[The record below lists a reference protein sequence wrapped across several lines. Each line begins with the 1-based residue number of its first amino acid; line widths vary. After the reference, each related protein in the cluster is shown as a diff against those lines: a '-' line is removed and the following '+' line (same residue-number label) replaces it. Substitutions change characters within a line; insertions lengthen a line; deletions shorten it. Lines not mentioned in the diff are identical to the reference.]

1 MQDDEITFK
10 SKMIGMQYNHL
21 FFVIF
26 IIQLHVMMKPLKNV
40 IYIARRFKLATVFNL
55 MGLIVA
61 FGSLYVMMT
70 QIIYQYFYN
79 DGLEDCERLYRVDTD
94 FLNVNHILSD
104 NIFYPIVDV
113 LKRMPDQV
121 ESYSLMEHINN
132 DPVFA
137 SLYQQAFKDKNGEEK
152 EFLDVRNCNE
162 TAVSTLTS
170 KVLSGSI
177 EWRADDPD
185 PDRRGVIIPRSIAE
199 EYFGRIDVAGDSM
212 MAVFKETPGKEY
224 AWRIRGVYED
234 FPDNSEMQNS
244 IYEVISEE
252 EKTNYYKYNI
262 SPIFKCFIK
271 FRQVP
276 EDSAKLNK
284 SFKQAIL
291 DMMEA
296 EGWEN
301 YASEADMS
309 VSSLKKAISEMRVS
323 LVPLKDS
330 YFLTAKSISSAKH
343 GYKPML
349 IFMIVSCLLLI
360 VLVTFHFLNFILVQ
374 SPMRIRGVNTRL
386 VMGASRRSIQYGL
399 IAECVITSVTACVIA
414 LILCDLLFWKHIID
428 PLIDSFPTLRDHA
441 LTAAITL
448 CASGVVGIAAGIY
461 PAAFV
466 TSFVPAMVLKGNFG
480 LTKQGHKL
488 RKTIIW
494 FQLFIS
500 FLMVIYLG
508 ILVQEKHYIYNST
521 YGYNKNHVLLSTL
534 TDINE
539 DSVRRVLHQELM
551 AVPGIRH
558 VSFTD
563 GSLGLSDIHGSEL
576 IEKHGNNIIYDFTH
590 VDTAYLNTM
599 GVHVVDGRPL
609 LPSDT
614 AAAIINKFAQE
625 RWGEMKIG
633 SKIPPERGEDSL
645 TIIGV
650 CEDIR
655 YNTTRVLSKHP
666 FAFICERGSD
676 LNTLAIKCADD
687 ADVGNIKKVA
697 DEIIQKHVI
706 DSTKIKTPEDSLK
719 LLIRKQLIRLSSF
732 DKKLENSYETE
743 FRFFKW
749 IYLLG
754 IVCIVITLIGL
765 FCVNMFEAESRRK
778 EIGIR
783 KIAGATTGEI
793 IMMLCRQ
800 YFPLIITSFAVA
812 VPIAYISGEKTLQ
825 PFAEHTSIYGYWWI
839 FPVALLIVG
848 GITIATILLQSW
860 RTARENP
867 VDSIKAE

>member
-1 MQDDEITFK
+1 
-10 SKMIGMQYNHL
+10 MQYNHL
-21 FFVIF
+21 FSVIF

-40 IYIARRFKLATVFNL
+40 IYIARRYKLATVFNL
-55 MGLIVA
+55 LGLIVA
-61 FGSLYVMMT
+61 FGSLYVMIT
-70 QIIYQYFYN
+70 QISYQYYYN

-121 ESYSLMEHINN
+121 ESYSLMENINN

-137 SLYQQAFKDKNGEEK
+137 SLYQQAFKDKNGEK
-152 EFLDVRNCNE
+152 IEFPYVRNCNE

-185 PDRRGVIIPRSIAE
+185 PNRRGVIIPRSIAE

-212 MAVFKETPGKEY
+212 MAVFPEAPGEEY
-224 AWRIRGVYED
+224 GWRIRGVYED
-234 FPDNSEMQNS
+234 FPDNSEIQNS
-244 IYEVISEE
+244 IYAVISEAE
-252 EKTNYYKYNI
+252 ITDYNYKYNI
-262 SPIFKCFIK
+262 SPSFKCFIK

-276 EDSAKLNK
+276 EDSEKLNK

-301 YASEADMS
+301 YASMADMS
-309 VSSLKKAISEMRVS
+309 VSSLKKAIRDMRVS

-330 YFLTAKSISSAKH
+330 YFLTAKSISSVKH
-343 GYKPML
+343 GYKPMF
-349 IFMIVSCLLLI
+349 IIMIVSCLLLI
-360 VLVTFHFLNFILVQ
+360 VLVSFHFLNFILVQ

-386 VMGASRRSIQYGL
+386 VMGASRRSIQNGL
-399 IAECVITSVTACVIA
+399 IAECVITSVTACLIA

-428 PLIDSFPTLRDHA
+428 PLIDGFPMLRDHA

-448 CASGVVGIAAGIY
+448 CVSGVVGIAAGIY

-466 TSFVPAMVLKGNFG
+466 TSFVPAMALKGNFG

-488 RKTIIW
+488 RKAIIG

-500 FLMVIYLG
+500 FFMVVYLG
-508 ILVQEKHYIYNST
+508 ILVQEMHYIYNST
-521 YGYNKNHVLLSTL
+521 YGYDKNHVLLTTL
-534 TDINE
+534 TGNIE
-539 DSVRRVLHQELM
+539 DSVRQDLHQELM
-551 AVPGIRH
+551 AVPGIKH

-576 IEKHGNNIIYDFTH
+576 IEKNGNNIIYDFLH
-590 VDTAYLNTM
+590 IDTAYLNTM
-599 GVHVVDGRPL
+599 GVHVVDGRPF

-614 AAAIINKFAQE
+614 AAAIINKSARE
-625 RWGEMKIG
+625 RWSEMEIG
-633 SKIPPERGEDSL
+633 SKLPFEKGVDSL
-645 TIIGV
+645 TIVGV

-655 YNTTRVLSKHP
+655 YNTTRVSSKHP
-666 FAFICERGSD
+666 FAFICERESD
-676 LNTLAIKCADD
+676 LNTLVINYADD

-697 DEIIQKHVI
+697 DDIIQKHFI
-706 DSTKIKTPEDSLK
+706 DTTKIKTPEDRRD

-732 DKKLENSYETE
+732 DKKLEKSYETE

-754 IVCIVITLIGL
+754 VVCIVITLIGL
-765 FCVNMFEAESRRK
+765 FCMNLFEAEYRRK

-793 IMMLCRQ
+793 VMMLCRQ
-800 YFPLIITSFAVA
+800 YFPLIIISFAVA
-812 VPIAYISGEKTLQ
+812 APIAYISGEKTLQ